1 MITILINLNEK
12 LIVKK
17 LPNRAR
23 IFSKTAKQ
31 NQIIVY
37 AFVSSNL
44 FCQLNRLTELTRNF
58 ACFFPYSSVQKQ
70 KKKKKE
76 FIVTRF
82 LNCKFFFNIQRY
94 FSMVIFPKL
103 YTFFPPQLQSQLN
116 GEHQML
122 TLQER

>member
-23 IFSKTAKQ
+23 IVFKTAKQ

-44 FCQLNRLTELTRNF
+44 FSQLNTLTELTKNF
-58 ACFFPYSSVQKQ
+58 ARFFPYPSVQKQ
-70 KKKKKE
+70 KKKKKG

-82 LNCKFFFNIQRY
+82 LN
-94 FSMVIFPKL
+94 
-103 YTFFPPQLQSQLN
+103 
-116 GEHQML
+116 
-122 TLQER
+122 

>member
-70 KKKKKE
+70 KKKKERVHSYTLFKLQ
-76 FIVTRF
+76 V
-82 LNCKFFFNIQRY
+82 FF
-94 FSMVIFPKL
+94 
-103 YTFFPPQLQSQLN
+103 
-116 GEHQML
+116 
-122 TLQER
+122 